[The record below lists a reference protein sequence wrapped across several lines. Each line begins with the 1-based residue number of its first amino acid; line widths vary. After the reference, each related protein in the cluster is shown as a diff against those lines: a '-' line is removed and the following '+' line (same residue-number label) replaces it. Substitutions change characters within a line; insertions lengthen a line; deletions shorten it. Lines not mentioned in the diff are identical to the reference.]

1 MPSVCIILLNYNG
14 IEDTIACIESLKEIT
29 YTRYEIVIVDNASTD
44 GSEGILK
51 QRYSFPVIQT
61 GKNLGFAGGNNA
73 GIRYALENGADY
85 IVLLNNDTVV
95 DKGFLEPL
103 VETAETYKNAGVV
116 GGKIYY
122 YDSTNTLW
130 FAGGRINR
138 ITGKTKQIGKNKAD
152 TGGFD
157 TQREV
162 GFITG
167 CLMLVSAAAIRA
179 AGLMDEGYFLYFE
192 DTDWCERIRRA
203 GYKIV
208 FTPLSVIYHKESS
221 STRKMSHVKM
231 YYYDRNRAYFIRKNL
246 GGIFKITAGLYLKLY
261 LILKAAKSLM
271 FFNVKKFRMICVT
284 SASIKKGEMGPYRGP
299 RI

>member
-1 MPSVCIILLNYNG
+1 M
-14 IEDTIACIESLKEIT
+14 
-29 YTRYEIVIVDNASTD
+29 
-44 GSEGILK
+44 
-51 QRYSFPVIQT
+51 IQT
-61 GKNLGFAGGNNA
+61 GKSRFCGRNNA

-103 VETAETYKNAGVV
+103 VETAETYKNNGSRR
-116 GGKIYY
+116 KNILLC
-122 YDSTNTLW
+122 TNTLW